1 MYKVVFEFNHDEVE
15 IVQVLEKSGEDWIL
29 VKDKELLDRIER
41 KFLSTKSK
49 NPSSKGYGQVVYTE
63 NLTYV
68 TGSFESIK

>member
-15 IVQVLEKSGEDWIL
+15 IVQVLEKSNEDWVL
-29 VKDKELLDRIER
+29 VKDKELLEKIER

>member
-15 IVQVLEKSGEDWIL
+15 IVQVLEKSNEDWVL
-29 VKDKELLDRIER
+29 VKDKELLEKIER

-49 NPSSKGYGQVVYTE
+49 NPSSKGYGQVIYTE